1 MRGDAPCLLPAF
13 SSSGCLA
20 PAEVAPRLFNK
31 GDKCFPRSLPSP
43 PALSYSSLPR

>member
-1 MRGDAPCLLPAF
+1 MRMGAPRLLPAF
-13 SSSGCLA
+13 SSSGCLV

-43 PALSYSSLPR
+43 SALS